1 MILSRMLKCV
11 QEQLTGDENVKTL
24 YVSDLDG
31 TLLRSDISTSEYTND
46 VVNRL
51 VEKGMHFSYATASSY
66 VTASKVTK
74 GLDAKFPLI
83 VYNGAFIIDNA
94 TGKILLSHYFEDNG
108 RTLLDDLISHDIFPI
123 VYAYIDGV
131 ERFSYLE
138 DRCNSDMQ
146 DFILSRKGD
155 PRANS
160 IKCVDDLYKGQ
171 VFYITCIG
179 EADALAPFNAK
190 YESLYHTVF
199 QRDIY
204 SGEQWLEFM
213 PLKASKS
220 NAIRQLKNLLNCDRL
235 VVFGD
240 GKNDIDMFRLA
251 DESYAVENA
260 VDELKAIATGIIGKN
275 DDDAV
280 ARWLLEHYK

>member
-1 MILSRMLKCV
+1 
-11 QEQLTGDENVKTL
+11 VKTL

-31 TLLRSDISTSEYTND
+31 TLLKSDISTSEYTNN

-51 VEKGMHFSYATASSY
+51 VEKGMHFSYATARSY

-138 DRCNSDMQ
+138 DRCNSGMQ

-179 EADALAPFNAK
+179 DADALAPFNAK
-190 YESLYHTVF
+190 YESIYHTVF

-220 NAIRQLKNLLNCDRL
+220 NAIRQLKTLLNCDRL

-251 DESYAVENA
+251 DESYAVGNA
-260 VDELKAIATGIIGKN
+260 VDELKAIATGVIGKN